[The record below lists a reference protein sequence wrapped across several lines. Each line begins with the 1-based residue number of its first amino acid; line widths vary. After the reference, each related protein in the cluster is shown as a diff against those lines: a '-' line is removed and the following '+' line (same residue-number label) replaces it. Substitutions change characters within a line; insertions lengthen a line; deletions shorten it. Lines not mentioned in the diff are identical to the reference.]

1 MTSIVRGI
9 RAASPE
15 ARGSYEGMVS
25 CMIGAFQA
33 LRIMSAEVDQAH
45 DAVVAALATISMT
58 QSGRADDQFTSPGNR
73 VVR

>member
-1 MTSIVRGI
+1 
-9 RAASPE
+9 
-15 ARGSYEGMVS
+15 MVS

-58 QSGRADDQFTSPGNR
+58 QSGRADDEESAGTIPSENPHATALAAR
-73 VVR
+73 RL